1 MQHQTLQNLV
11 GRADAL
17 INAGQFDALMD
28 FYCDDATLVVKPGFN
43 ACGKAQI
50 RQAFD
55 AIARHFEHS
64 LRVRQHDLRVIEAGD
79 TALVMAEALT
89 QEGFAVLP
97 SQGTYFLN
105 LDLAAS
111 GVTVAD
117 HAFARLAV
125 EQAGVATIP
134 VSALYETD
142 PVTTI
147 LRLCFAKADATLDE
161 GAERL
166 ARARDLAA
174 QAAGGRV
181 I

>member
-28 FYCDDATLVVKPGFN
+28 FYCDDATLVVKPGLN

-79 TALVMAEALT
+79 TALVMAEAVIESKAGRLQRRAT
-89 QEGFAVLP
+89 YVFRQEVEVLLDRKHGQFLFSSEGNESVVRHRPRAQERRPSRKPASRPTAVVMATVC
-97 SQGTYFLN
+97 QG
-105 LDLAAS
+105 LAP
-111 GVTVAD
+111 
-117 HAFARLAV
+117 
-125 EQAGVATIP
+125 I
-134 VSALYETD
+134 
-142 PVTTI
+142 
-147 LRLCFAKADATLDE
+147 
-161 GAERL
+161 
-166 ARARDLAA
+166 
-174 QAAGGRV
+174 
-181 I
+181 

>member
-28 FYCDDATLVVKPGFN
+28 FYCDDATLVVKPGLN

-79 TALVMAEALT
+79 TALVMAEAVI
-89 QEGFAVLP
+89 ESP
-97 SQGTYFLN
+97 SAWATGCCSSARTCSRCSLSRS
-105 LDLAAS
+105 AAP
-111 GVTVAD
+111 
-117 HAFARLAV
+117 
-125 EQAGVATIP
+125 IP
-134 VSALYETD
+134 VS
-142 PVTTI
+142 
-147 LRLCFAKADATLDE
+147 
-161 GAERL
+161 
-166 ARARDLAA
+166 RA
-174 QAAGGRV
+174 
-181 I
+181 

>member
-28 FYCDDATLVVKPGFN
+28 FYCDDATLVVKPGLN

-79 TALVMAEALT
+79 TALVMAEAVIESKAGRL
-89 QEGFAVLP
+89 QRRA
-97 SQGTYFLN
+97 TYV
-105 LDLAAS
+105 DRKS
-111 GVTVAD
+111 VV
-117 HAFARLAV
+117 
-125 EQAGVATIP
+125 
-134 VSALYETD
+134 
-142 PVTTI
+142 
-147 LRLCFAKADATLDE
+147 
-161 GAERL
+161 
-166 ARARDLAA
+166 
-174 QAAGGRV
+174 
-181 I
+181 

>member
-28 FYCDDATLVVKPGFN
+28 FYCDDATLVVKPGLN

-79 TALVMAEALT
+79 TALVMACLLYT
-89 QEGFAVLP
+89 SG
-97 SQGTYFLN
+97 
-105 LDLAAS
+105 AADQKRG
-111 GVTVAD
+111 GV
-117 HAFARLAV
+117 
-125 EQAGVATIP
+125 I
-134 VSALYETD
+134 
-142 PVTTI
+142 
-147 LRLCFAKADATLDE
+147 
-161 GAERL
+161 
-166 ARARDLAA
+166 
-174 QAAGGRV
+174 
-181 I
+181 

>member
-1 MQHQTLQNLV
+1 MTL
-11 GRADAL
+11 
-17 INAGQFDALMD
+17 
-28 FYCDDATLVVKPGFN
+28 
-43 ACGKAQI
+43 
-50 RQAFD
+50 
-55 AIARHFEHS
+55 
-64 LRVRQHDLRVIEAGD
+64 
-79 TALVMAEALT
+79 
-89 QEGFAVLP
+89 
-97 SQGTYFLN
+97 
-105 LDLAAS
+105 
-111 GVTVAD
+111 AD

-134 VSALYETD
+134 VSALYETY

-147 LRLCFAKADATLDE
+147 LRLCFAKADTTLDE

>member
-28 FYCDDATLVVKPGFN
+28 FYCDDATLVVKPGLN

-79 TALVMAEALT
+79 TALVMAEAAGRLQRRAT
-89 QEGFAVLP
+89 SVFRPEADGRWRCAVDN
-97 SQGTYFLN
+97 SYGT
-105 LDLAAS
+105 DLLASVAAS
-111 GVTVAD
+111 
-117 HAFARLAV
+117 
-125 EQAGVATIP
+125 
-134 VSALYETD
+134 
-142 PVTTI
+142 
-147 LRLCFAKADATLDE
+147 
-161 GAERL
+161 AEASR
-166 ARARDLAA
+166 
-174 QAAGGRV
+174 
-181 I
+181 